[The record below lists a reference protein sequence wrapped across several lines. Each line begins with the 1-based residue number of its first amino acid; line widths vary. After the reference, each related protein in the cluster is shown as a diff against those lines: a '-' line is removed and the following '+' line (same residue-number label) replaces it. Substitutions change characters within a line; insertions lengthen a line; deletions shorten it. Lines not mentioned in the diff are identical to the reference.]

1 MGTCSGGGENKSHP
15 KTLNYIKM
23 HGGKR
28 ENSGRKK
35 KYCNP
40 VKMSFNIEKED
51 RDYVKSKFGGK
62 LNQMFIEWI
71 KTL

>member
-1 MGTCSGGGENKSHP
+1 
-15 KTLNYIKM
+15 M

-62 LNQMFIEWI
+62 LNQMFVEWI
-71 KTL
+71 KAL